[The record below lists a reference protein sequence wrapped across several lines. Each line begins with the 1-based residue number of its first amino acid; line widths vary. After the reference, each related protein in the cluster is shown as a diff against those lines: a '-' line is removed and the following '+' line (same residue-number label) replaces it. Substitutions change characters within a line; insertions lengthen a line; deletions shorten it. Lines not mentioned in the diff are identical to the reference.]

1 MKKILILSLI
11 ATFFWCFESQAQQ
24 DPQYTQY
31 MYNMNV
37 VNPAYAG
44 SKESLSL
51 TALYRKQWSGLDGAP
66 ETFTFSGHSP
76 VSDKIGLGLSAI
88 KDELG
93 PISET
98 NVYVDFSYTID
109 VGASTKLAFGLKA
122 GATFHDVGL
131 TSIEL
136 QDPGDPFFSQ
146 DINNTYPNIGAGAF
160 LYGENYYVGLSVPNL
175 LNSVHLDENGLKY
188 GSETNHYFV
197 TGGYVFQVSENVK
210 LKKMAVLIPG
220 YKEDAVILDVAR
232 KALQQ
237 DYPPSLYD
245 VVVIADSF
253 QKDTLERLSHLPIK
267 VIEVSFEKSTKS
279 KALNKAMANLS
290 DSYDVA
296 VVLDADNIM
305 AKGKDTRK
313 NEKKEATKTA
323 KEKKAEKR
331 LKKANYD

>member
-1 MKKILILSLI
+1 MKKILIVTLI
-11 ATFFWCFESQAQQ
+11 AAFFWTHDSQAQQ

-76 VSDKIGLGLSAI
+76 ISDKIGLGLSAI

-98 NVYVDFSYTID
+98 NVYADFSYTID
-109 VGASTKLAFGLKA
+109 VGAATKLAFGLKA

-131 TSIEL
+131 TGLDL

-160 LYGENYYVGLSVPNL
+160 LYGDNYYIGLSVPNM
-175 LNSVHLDENGLKY
+175 LNSVHLDENGLMY
-188 GSETNHYFV
+188 GSETNHYFA
-197 TGGYVFQVSENVK
+197 TAGYVFQVSENVK
-210 LKKMAVLIPG
+210 LKPSVLVKSAFDAPLSADGNLNALFYERFEIGASYRLDDSFSGLVGFQVFDYLRVG
-220 YKEDAVILDVAR
+220 YAYDHVISDLDAVASASHEVILTFDLFFKKR
-232 KALQQ
+232 
-237 DYPPSLYD
+237 
-245 VVVIADSF
+245 
-253 QKDTLERLSHLPIK
+253 TLRSPRY
-267 VIEVSFEKSTKS
+267 F
-279 KALNKAMANLS
+279 
-290 DSYDVA
+290 
-296 VVLDADNIM
+296 
-305 AKGKDTRK
+305 
-313 NEKKEATKTA
+313 
-323 KEKKAEKR
+323 
-331 LKKANYD
+331 